1 MRLSKVVCIAICFLL
16 LATYVSAGEKVEK
29 RYFKMK
35 DGKIY
40 SGEVLPSHYTTY
52 KIRQEN
58 GEIIVLQISDMAES
72 WKDTQSGDSVA
83 NVAQDSN
90 GSAGKENGGGNLGME
105 FDLGIMYYHF
115 DYKEDVPPPLKSEES
130 GWLPGLYAGLK
141 IVAPRKVYLNTYVEY
156 SSDEVDYD
164 GTNQVGTPVKG
175 KSSATFLRFQ
185 FNIGYTVPVKSN
197 ILLSPYVGYGYR
209 SWERGLK
216 GASPLD
222 ETYIWHYF
230 PVGLSS
236 QFILNDKWSVNPGFE
251 ARFVYKGSMKAEFNN
266 PNYNQLDFT
275 LGNKTGFKF
284 EVPIK
289 YNITETWAIT
299 GNPWYSISEIGE
311 SEFETLTYSGVP
323 ISLAQEPSSET
334 NQLGFN
340 LIFSYKF

>member
-1 MRLSKVVCIAICFLL
+1 MRLSKVVCIVICFWL
-16 LATYVSAGEKVEK
+16 LASYVSAGEADAKT
-29 RYFKMK
+29 YFKMNE
-35 DGKIY
+35 GKTY
-40 SGEVLPSHYTTY
+40 GGEVLPLRYDTY
-52 KIRQEN
+52 RIRQEN
-58 GEIIVLQISDMAES
+58 GEIIDLPIRDIAET
-72 WKDTQSGDSVA
+72 WKDTPSGDSDA
-83 NVAQDSN
+83 NVAQASN
-90 GSAGKENGGGNLGME
+90 GGDDKEKGGGDSGIE
-105 FDLGIMYYHF
+105 FDLGLMYYHV

-141 IVAPRKVYLNTYVEY
+141 IIAPRKVYLNTYVEY
-156 SSDEVDYD
+156 SSDELDYD
-164 GTNQVGTPVKG
+164 GSNQIGTPVKG

-197 ILLSPYVGYGYR
+197 ILLSPYIGYGYR
-209 SWERGLK
+209 SWERGIK
-216 GASPLD
+216 GASPFD

-251 ARFVYKGSMKAEFNN
+251 ARFVYKGSMKVEFND

-284 EVPIK
+284 EAPIK

-323 ISLAQEPSSET
+323 IGLAQEPSSET